1 MRVAELLGKKVR
13 IYGIPILSPR
23 LSSYWVD
30 LVTDVPSNVARPLI
44 DGLRNEVICRD
55 DKIKALIPI
64 DLTRFPRAVELAIKI
79 KGR

>member
-1 MRVAELLGKKVR
+1 VAEQLGKRVR

-44 DGLRNEVICRD
+44 DGLRSEVICRD
-55 DKIKALIPI
+55 DKIKSLIPM
-64 DLTRFPRAVELAIKI
+64 DLTSFREAVALALKDSI
-79 KGR
+79 

>member
-1 MRVAELLGKKVR
+1 VR

-44 DGLRNEVICRD
+44 DGLRSEVICRD
-55 DKIKALIPI
+55 DKIKSLIPM
-64 DLTRFPRAVELAIKI
+64 DLTSFREAVALAL
-79 KGR
+79 KGSI